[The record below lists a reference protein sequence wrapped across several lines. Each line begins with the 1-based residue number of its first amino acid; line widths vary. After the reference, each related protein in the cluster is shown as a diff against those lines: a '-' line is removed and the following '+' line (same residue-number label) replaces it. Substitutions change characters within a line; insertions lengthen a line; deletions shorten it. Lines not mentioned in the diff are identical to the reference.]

1 MNAVYRST
9 AIKHLVPELGL
20 KEYWH
25 PGVLARKVKKRPVG
39 LNMLGQDI
47 VFYRGKD
54 GDVVAA
60 TNTCPH
66 RGGSLMH
73 GDCHYR
79 GTIACPYHGW
89 VFDQHGECLAVLSEG
104 PDSHMPG
111 KVKLKM
117 FPTRTLKG
125 LVFVWMGEGAPAPIE
140 EDVPPEFFEDGGTML
155 FISVRDWAVN
165 WRGALEN
172 GMDSH
177 VMYVH
182 RNALLSLME
191 PIQHFGPVGYYPKVV
206 NERAVIG
213 FLKDPPSSKK
223 QKFPA
228 LGDTWPRSEWRK
240 LWLWAFAWRAW
251 RIKNSPPFHADSQEW
266 GMHAKVEGKYVRA
279 AGHHLPAMFRFDF
292 GGQMYTRF
300 CVAVTPDLTRV
311 FYIHASRRKGWLAR
325 LLLAGYY
332 HGFRNWSLNINFSNQ
347 DYRVM
352 ATQDYDAPEMLST
365 SDAEIVQWRRL
376 LLRARGMPQP
386 PADAPDAATID
397 EADTAEDS
405 AGA

>member
-1 MNAVYRST
+1 MNAVHRST
-9 AIKHLVPELGL
+9 AIRDQIPELGL

-25 PGVLARKVKKRPVG
+25 PGILAKDVKKRPVG
-39 LNMLGQDI
+39 MKMLGENI
-47 VFYRGKD
+47 VFFRSKG

-60 TNTCPH
+60 TNICPH

-73 GDCHYR
+73 GDCHYP
-79 GTIACPYHGW
+79 GTIACPYHAW
-89 VFDQHGECLAVLSEG
+89 VFDEHGECLAVLSEG

-111 KVKLKM
+111 EAKLRIY
-117 FPTRTLKG
+117 PTRTLKG
-125 LVFVWMGEGAPAPIE
+125 LVFVWMGEGEPAAID
-140 EDVPPEFFEDGGTML
+140 EDVPPEFFEDDGTML
-155 FISVRDWAVN
+155 FISGRDWAVN

-206 NERAVIG
+206 NDRAVIG

-223 QKFPA
+223 QFFPA
-228 LGDTWPRSEWRK
+228 LGDTWPRTERRK

-251 RIKNSPPFHADSQEW
+251 RIRTSPPFHEDNPEW
-266 GMHAKVEGKYVRA
+266 GMNAKVDGKYVRA

-300 CVAVTPDLTRV
+300 CVAVTADLTRV
-311 FYIHASRRKGWLAR
+311 FYVHASRRRGWLGKKLR
-325 LLLAGYY
+325 TLYY
-332 HGFRNWSLNINFSNQ
+332 HCFRNWALNINFSTQ

-352 ATQDYDAPEMLST
+352 ATQDYTAPETLST

-376 LLRARGMPQP
+376 LLRARGMPQ
-386 PADAPDAATID
+386 APREVETHAA
-397 EADTAEDS
+397 EQTAAE
-405 AGA
+405 